1 MAEVSFDSLTD
12 EEKRRFLALQDAN
25 AERDFLVNQNV
36 IPTEQ
41 PQTQPQANLSP
52 VMKALMGTPLEM
64 RTMPEFGGGRVLKQ
78 IGRNAILTPIQE
90 RLGLKDTPE
99 RMVARARYATSTL
112 ANLESQLDL
121 KAKNRALHAAN
132 YINYDGLPNDVQ
144 DEYML
149 RLGSRDLD
157 GALTALREYRSGLK
171 TNDTKEYEYA
181 RAQFELNNPNEGYKT
196 YEEWKT
202 SNKKKEQS
210 IPSAVQTF
218 NFLKELNPDIKNMA
232 PNDQQDLLFK
242 IIRQDVDTASLIA
255 QAQYKAGLG
264 GLNLTPAQ
272 KKVDE
277 LFGTDYANYK
287 QLGGYA
293 AAMRDLNDLDRSVKL
308 LLESEEALTGPLV
321 GNLPTEARSAE
332 SVNLEDEVARIV
344 IQDLRRTLG
353 AQFTENE
360 GKQFIARSFN
370 VLLPNKVN
378 AQRLQRMRAVMQQVH
393 DAKKAAIDYYE
404 DKGTISG
411 LKSTI
416 PTEADLEKAVFL
428 VTDYDGVD
436 DEQLINWARDP
447 RISNAEFEA
456 IKEQIK
462 KRGL

>member
-1 MAEVSFDSLTD
+1 MAEVNFDNLTD
-12 EEKRRFLALQDAN
+12 EEKRAFAIQDAN
-25 AERDFLVNQNV
+25 AERQFLTSQNAL
-36 IPTEQ
+36 PAPQ
-41 PQTQPQANLSP
+41 PKPQTQLNPMMQAL
-52 VMKALMGTPLEM
+52 VGTPLEQ
-64 RTMPEFGGGRVLKQ
+64 RAMPEFGGGKVLKQ
-78 IGRNAILTPIQE
+78 VFRNAVLTPWQQS
-90 RLGLKDTPE
+90 LGLKDTPE
-99 RMVARARYATSTL
+99 LMVARSRYL
-112 ANLESQLDL
+112 ASELQNLESQLDL
-121 KAKNRALHAAN
+121 KAKNRALHAAEFIDDTGVPRN
-132 YINYDGLPNDVQ
+132 VMEDYW
-144 DEYML
+144 L
-149 RLGSRDLD
+149 RLGSRDLS
-157 GALTALREYRSGLK
+157 GALNTLNEHRKGLQ
-171 TNDTKEYEYA
+171 TNNTKEYEYA
-181 RAQFELNNPNEGYKT
+181 RGQFELNNPGKKFNSFDA
-196 YEEWKT
+196 WIT
-202 SNKKKEQS
+202 SNKRKEQS

-218 NFLKELNPDIKNMA
+218 NFLKTLNPDIEKMA
-232 PNDQQDLLFK
+232 PNAQQDLLFK
-242 IIRQDVDTASLIA
+242 IIRQDVPTAALIA
-255 QAQYKAGLG
+255 QAQHKAGLG
-264 GLNLTPAQ
+264 GLDLTPAEQ
-272 KKVDE
+272 RVDE

-308 LLESEEALTGPLV
+308 LLESEDALTGPLV
-321 GNLPTEARSAE
+321 GSLETRLRPVE

-428 VTDYDGVD
+428 TEDYDGVK
-436 DEQLINWARDP
+436 DEQLINWAKDP
-447 RISNAEFEA
+447 RISKAEYEA
-456 IKEQIK
+456 IRAQLK